1 MANEFSTAGVVLKYA
16 VELTAGTRPTAG
28 YTPIPNVKSTPD
40 MSGAPDT
47 LEVTDLSDTVWKR
60 YIAGLKDPG
69 DTIEFTANL
78 TSALKT
84 AWQDP
89 STGLIKKYT
98 DGMGANPSLAT
109 WFEIAVPGFASFYF
123 VGEPI
128 ELGINA
134 MDVNSVAEIS
144 LYIIPNGVHGW
155 DTAST

>member
-1 MANEFSTAGVVLKYA
+1 MANEFSTAGILLKYA
-16 VELTAGTRPTAG
+16 AEATHGTRPTSG
-28 YTPIPNVKSTPD
+28 YTQIPNVKSTPD
-40 MSGAPDT
+40 MSGTPDT

-84 AWQDP
+84 EWA
-89 STGLIKKYT
+89 SVVT
-98 DGMGANPSLAT
+98 AAASAT
-109 WFEIAVPGFASFYF
+109 VWFEIAVPNFSSFYF
-123 VGEPI
+123 AGDPV

-134 MDVNSVAEIS
+134 MDVNAVAEIS
-144 LYIIPNGVHGW
+144 LYIVPNGVHGW

>member
-1 MANEFSTAGVVLKYA
+1 MANEFSTAGVLLKWA
-16 VELTAGTRPTAG
+16 AEATPGTRPTAG
-28 YTPIPNVKSTPD
+28 YTQIPNVKSTPD
-40 MSGAPDT
+40 MSGTPDT

-84 AWQDP
+84 GWAAAVTAAA
-89 STGLIKKYT
+89 S
-98 DGMGANPSLAT
+98 AT
-109 WFEIAVPGFASFYF
+109 VWFEIAVPGFDSFYF
-123 VGEPI
+123 AGDPV

-134 MDVNSVAEIS
+134 MDVNAVAEIS
-144 LYIIPNGVHGW
+144 LYIVPNGVHGW